1 MKYNNCF
8 INIYIYENVVYD
20 RNIQITELNMVLKSL
35 MIRIVWFLESTWFI
49 VEKYVSNS
57 HISNSDNACL
67 IVISLAAL
75 VFKSLQN
82 IYVLEFLLTIVVLF
96 YL

>member
-1 MKYNNCF
+1 M
-8 INIYIYENVVYD
+8 NVIFG
-20 RNIQITELNMVLKSL
+20 RNIHITELNKVLKSL
-35 MIRIVWFLESTWFI
+35 MIRIVWFFESIWFI

-75 VFKSLQN
+75 VFKFLKTCTLKKILKYLTFN
-82 IYVLEFLLTIVVLF
+82 ILLVNWLIFLLC
-96 YL
+96 YLLC